1 MPASQS
7 YQLSFSITVV
17 LLFIA
22 ILVSILLLGAA
33 VKAFGTVGS
42 FSRKYIQG
50 KDTSNRQSRKHTLNG
65 DRNTEE

>member
-50 KDTSNRQSRKHTLNG
+50 KDTSNIQSRKYTLNG